1 MKHSYLFLIV
11 FIFLG
16 TMTSFAQRGGKIE
29 ESFDD
34 YFFFKGDKATLL
46 EESKDNLED
55 LRKMMKRNRC
65 IKIELRGHTNG
76 CGHGKKSSEELS
88 FQRAQTV
95 KDYLVDNGIKAK
107 KIKVKGYGCSDMLY
121 EHPHGSREEKMN
133 RRVEVK
139 ILSY

>member
-1 MKHSYLFLIV
+1 MKHIYLFLIAFIV
-11 FIFLG
+11 FG

-29 ESFDD
+29 ESFDT

-46 EESKDNLED
+46 EESKEDLEI
-55 LRKMMKRNRC
+55 LRKMMKNNRC
-65 IKIELRGHTNG
+65 LRIELGGHTNG
-76 CGHGKKSSEELS
+76 CGHGKESSEELS
-88 FQRAQTV
+88 LQRAQTI

-121 EHPHGSREEKMN
+121 KHPHGSKEEKMN

-139 ILSY
+139 IL